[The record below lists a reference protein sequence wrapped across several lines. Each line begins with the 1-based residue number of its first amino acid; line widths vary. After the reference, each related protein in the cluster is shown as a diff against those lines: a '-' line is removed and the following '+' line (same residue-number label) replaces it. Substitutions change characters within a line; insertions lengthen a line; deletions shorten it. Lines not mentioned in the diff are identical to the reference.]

1 MTDLQLARGVN
12 DVSPSEKILT
22 NEVMQTIKETFERY
36 GFAPLET
43 PILERYE
50 TLAAKFAAGE
60 ASDAL
65 KEIFKLKDQ
74 GDRDLGLRFD
84 LTVPL
89 ARFMAMNPTLKMPF
103 KRYEMGIV
111 FRDGPIKLGRTRQ
124 FWQCDVD
131 IVGSSSMLA
140 EAEILAV
147 VQSVFKKLNFD
158 VVIKVNSRK
167 VLNGLLQQAGIT
179 EKEKALITLD
189 KLDKIGVE
197 GVSKE
202 LQERGCSKK
211 QIEGIFAIIRKGI
224 SLQELQQKIT
234 AEEGK
239 TGLAEL
245 EELFGYLKVL
255 KINAVQFDISLTRGL
270 AYYTGTVF
278 EAFLKNS
285 SITSSLAG
293 GGRYDNM
300 IGQFLGGNREV
311 PALGISF
318 GLVPIAEALKE
329 KKKLEQK
336 MLSEKKTLTQVLVI
350 PINTVNESLQIA
362 QQLREAGICTDFA
375 IAKKGVTKNI
385 EYAAA
390 LGIPYLVI
398 IGEDELK
405 KKKVLLKEMSSGT
418 EQLLDVKEVVKKV
431 ASSKG

>member
-1 MTDLQLARGVN
+1 MTDLQLARGVK
-12 DVSPSEKILT
+12 DISPEEKILT
-22 NEVMQTIKETFERY
+22 NEVMQTLKETFERY

-89 ARFMAMNPTLKMPF
+89 ARFVAMNPTLKMPF
-103 KRYEMGIV
+103 KRYEIGIV

-158 VVIKVNSRK
+158 VVIKVNNRK
-167 VLNGLLQQAGIT
+167 VLNGLLQQAGII

-300 IGQFLGGNREV
+300 IGQFLGRNREV
-311 PALGISF
+311 PAVGISF
-318 GLVPIAEALKE
+318 GLVPLAEALKE
-329 KKKLEQK
+329 KKKLE
-336 MLSEKKTLTQVLVI
+336 KKTNTQVLVI
-350 PINTVNESLQIA
+350 PINTLNESLQIA

-375 IAKKGVTKNI
+375 MAKKGVTKNI

-418 EQLLDVKEVVKKV
+418 EQLLDVKGVVKKV